1 MFLRGLIW
9 RERRDGLI
17 IAVCMNTRA
26 PNVLLFLLLFGGPE
40 GQRDSVSGVVGKKG
54 ICVILYRNPALI
66 GGLPKVC
73 PLPILLETGVFFNL
87 SLT

>member
-1 MFLRGLIW
+1 VFLRGLIW

-54 ICVILYRNPALI
+54 ICVILYRNPAFI
-66 GGLPKVC
+66 RGLPKVYSFHLFYQKQAWF
-73 PLPILLETGVFFNL
+73 PTYL
-87 SLT
+87 